1 MDRSILPTPSSD
13 QPPRPPAAEFVDSV
27 EDYLRRRLQPRESID
42 GGILEEATSHLTL
55 AGGAKR
61 ARPRLVAHVGR
72 EVGLPDSELVP
83 LAAAGEL
90 VHTASLLHDD
100 VIDDGTERRGRETV
114 NAKWNNTVAILGGD
128 LLLTTSLEELRP
140 YPRPVTNAAIGV
152 VERMTRALMLEAE
165 SHGSTQMTLEQWR
178 EMAAGKTGALFGW
191 CMSAPA
197 LAVERPSLADR
208 LDECG
213 RRLGVAFQIADD
225 MRDLIDPDSG
235 KDRYNDLRNG
245 APSFV
250 LLAAMADDETLR
262 QILAHLW
269 EDEARLQD
277 LESLVAAILDSG
289 AIEQAR
295 SRLAN
300 EVERALDA
308 LGPLGNC
315 TNGQHVVR
323 WARKLCAKFGVSPP
337 DNSRPEE
344 AAR

>member
-1 MDRSILPTPSSD
+1 M
-13 QPPRPPAAEFVDSV
+13 
-27 EDYLRRRLQPRESID
+27 RRRLRPRESID

-72 EVGLPDSELVP
+72 AVDLPDSELVP

-100 VIDDGTERRGRETV
+100 VIDDGTERRGREAV

-128 LLLTTSLEELRP
+128 LLLTTSLDELRP

-165 SHGSTQMTLEQWR
+165 AHGSTDMTLEQWR
-178 EMAAGKTGALFGW
+178 GMAAGKTGALFGW

-197 LAVERPSLADR
+197 LAVDRPSLADR
-208 LDECG
+208 LDEAG
-213 RRLGVAFQIADD
+213 RRLGIAFQIADD
-225 MRDLIDPDSG
+225 MRDLVDPDSG

-245 APSFV
+245 APSYV
-250 LLAAMADDETLR
+250 LLGAAHHDESLR
-262 QILAHLW
+262 QALAQLW
-269 EDEARLQD
+269 RDESHSPE
-277 LESLVAAILDSG
+277 LESLVTAILDSG
-289 AIEQAR
+289 ALEQAR
-295 SRLAN
+295 SQLA
-300 EVERALDA
+300 EEAERALEA
-308 LGPLGNC
+308 LGPLADC

-323 WARKLCAKFGVSPP
+323 WANELCSKFGVSLPEA
-337 DNSRPEE
+337 SRSEE

>member
-1 MDRSILPTPSSD
+1 MPTPSSD
-13 QPPRPPAAEFVDSV
+13 HTPRPPAADFADSV
-27 EDYLRRRLQPRESID
+27 EEYLRRRLEPRESID

-72 EVGLPDSELVP
+72 AVDVADSDLVP

-100 VIDDGTERRGRETV
+100 VVDDGTERRGRETV
-114 NAKWNNTVAILGGD
+114 NVKWNNTVAILGGD
-128 LLLTTSLEELRP
+128 LLLTTSLDELRP
-140 YPRPVTNAAIGV
+140 YPRPVTNAAIRV
-152 VERMTRALMLEAE
+152 VEQMTRALMLEAE
-165 SHGSTQMTLEQWR
+165 AHGSTDMTLEQWR
-178 EMAAGKTGALFGW
+178 GMAAGKTGALFGW

-197 LAVERPSLADR
+197 RVVERPALADQ

-213 RRLGVAFQIADD
+213 RRLGIAFQIADD
-225 MRDLIDPDSG
+225 MRDLVDPDSG

-245 APSFV
+245 APSYV
-250 LLAAMADDETLR
+250 LLAAVARDETLR
-262 QILAHLW
+262 QVLGHLW
-269 EDEARLQD
+269 EDDTRLQD

-289 AIEQAR
+289 ALEQAR
-295 SRLAN
+295 SQLAE

-308 LGPLGNC
+308 LAPLADC

-323 WARKLCAKFGVSPP
+323 WAHELCSKFGVPSP
-337 DNSRPEE
+337 DASRSEE
-344 AAR
+344 TAR